1 MSCQMVL
8 KSGGLLAGMWYHS
21 PAAASTFL
29 LCWKAKKKRK
39 IPPSS
44 SGEPRAESS
53 SMLKRFWPV
62 HLNKI
67 TSVILEQQNTLL
79 LLAQQGTEAE
89 WSLLEHRD
97 TSAREPC
104 WTCMGLITGN
114 TRATDVIL
122 LECYGNNGHI
132 STGQSQWKVH
142 GARPWVDCVPFIAEA
157 GSVSFRRAKIRLRN
171 AGNKKHLKATSGT
184 RVFTAS
190 HFEARKHLCLL
201 TI

>member
-1 MSCQMVL
+1 MVGSWPGCGTTVLLLPAHSC
-8 KSGGLLAGMWYHS
+8 SAER
-21 PAAASTFL
+21 P
-29 LCWKAKKKRK
+29 KKKK
-39 IPPSS
+39 GKFPPSS
-44 SGEPRAESS
+44 NGEPTAKSS

-67 TSVILEQQNTLL
+67 TSVILEQQNTVL
-79 LLAQQGTEAE
+79 LLAQQGTAAE

-104 WTCMGLITGN
+104 WTYMRLITGN
-114 TRATDVIL
+114 TRATDVIS
-122 LECYGNNGHI
+122 LEHYGNNGRI

-142 GARPWVDCVPFIAEA
+142 GAEPQVACVPFIAEA
-157 GSVSFRRAKIRLRN
+157 GSVSFRRAKIRLGN
-171 AGNKKHLKATSGT
+171 AGNKKRSKATSGT

-190 HFEARKHLCLL
+190 HFEARKHSCLL